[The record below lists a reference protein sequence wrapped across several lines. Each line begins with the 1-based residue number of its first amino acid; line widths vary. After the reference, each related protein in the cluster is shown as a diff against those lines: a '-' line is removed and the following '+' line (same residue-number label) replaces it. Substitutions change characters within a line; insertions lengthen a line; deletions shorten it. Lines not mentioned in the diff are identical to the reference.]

1 MSSRKSARTIYY
13 GWWVVLACA
22 VIQFYLGGTF
32 FQGFSALFNPVAEE
46 FDWSYALV
54 SLAFTFRGFE
64 SGIMAPIV
72 GILVDR
78 FGPRKLLFSGVI
90 ITGLG
95 FWLFSRIHALWSFY
109 GAFLFLALG
118 LSLGTGVVTMAAV
131 ARWFKK
137 RSGLAMGILTSGFG
151 ASGLLMPVVVQIVDN
166 LGWREAVVIFAVG
179 TGVLCLPLAL
189 IVKDP
194 PESYS
199 GYSPPH
205 EDHSLPAVKPYI
217 DGMTSREIMKSRDFW
232 LLSTAIL
239 FGGLAGQA
247 LIVHQIP
254 YLVSVGVSRQT
265 AGVLAIV
272 FSLSNIVGRL
282 LFGWLGDVLEKRRC
296 FAVSAVIKAGGVLGF
311 ALASRVGQFIPSL
324 IALGIGFGGLIPLR
338 PALQIEFFG
347 TRAFATIQ
355 GLLMIAV
362 TVGTIVSPVFAGW
375 MFDVINSYRPAFITL
390 AMATLIV
397 VPLILAAHRG
407 PSIPLATP
415 KLT

>member
-1 MSSRKSARTIYY
+1 MPSHIPRKTFFY
-13 GWWVVLACA
+13 GWWVVIACA

-32 FQGFSALFNPVAEE
+32 FQGFSALFNPIAEE
-46 FDWSYALV
+46 FKWSYALV

-72 GILVDR
+72 GILVDK
-78 FGPRKLLFSGVI
+78 FGPRKILLCGVI

-95 FWLFSRIHALWSFY
+95 FWLFGKINALWNFY

-131 ARWFKK
+131 AHWFKE

-151 ASGLLMPVVVQIVDN
+151 ASGLLMPVVVRLVDG
-166 LGWREAVVIFAVG
+166 LGWRDAMVIFAAG
-179 TGVLCLPLAL
+179 TGIICLPLAF

-194 PESYS
+194 PEE
-199 GYSPPH
+199 H
-205 EDHSLPAVKPYI
+205 REDDTLQNVQSVHSVKQS
-217 DGMTSREIMKSRDFW
+217 DNGLTSKTIMKSKDFW
-232 LLSTAIL
+232 LLSTAVL

-254 YLVSVGVSRQT
+254 YLVSVGISRQT
-265 AGVLAIV
+265 AGFLSIV
-272 FSLSNIVGRL
+272 FALSNIVGRL
-282 LFGWLGDVLEKRRC
+282 LFGWLGDVMEKRRC
-296 FAVSAVIKAGGVLGF
+296 FAISALIKAGGVLGF
-311 ALASRVGQFIPSL
+311 ALANSVGQFIPSMV
-324 IALGIGFGGLIPLR
+324 ALGIGFGGLIPLR

-347 TRAFATIQ
+347 TRGFATIQ

-375 MFDVINSYRPAFITL
+375 MFDVIHNYRPAFITL
-390 AMATLIV
+390 AAATLIV
-397 VPLILAAHRG
+397 VPLILATHR
-407 PSIPLATP
+407 
-415 KLT
+415 KLREQN